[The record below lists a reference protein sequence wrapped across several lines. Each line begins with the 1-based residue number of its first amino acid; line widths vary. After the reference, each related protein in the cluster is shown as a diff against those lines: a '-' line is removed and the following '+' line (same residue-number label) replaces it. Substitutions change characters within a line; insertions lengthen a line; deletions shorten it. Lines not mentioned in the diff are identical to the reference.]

1 MSESMN
7 YKTCPISEQLLV
19 SIKTF
24 SNFLGPLRNGN
35 LKSIKAKANVRQ
47 KFLLVAK
54 PPRDRL
60 KNLDSNPKIKHLK

>member
-1 MSESMN
+1 MSESKN
-7 YKTCPISEQLLV
+7 YKTSPISEQLVL
-19 SIKTF
+19 IKTF

-54 PPRDRL
+54 PTRDRP